1 MYYKDLT
8 PNLDILFF
16 QEHKMQGEKAKN
28 LRAKVWKEA
37 MGWYLEINLRYK
49 LTFDRLGKR
58 GGGEGGG
65 GGTHWQ
71 LRGWELQ

>member
-28 LRAKVWKEA
+28 LR
-37 MGWYLEINLRYK
+37 YK
-49 LTFDRLGKR
+49 LTFDKLGKR
-58 GGGEGGG
+58 GGGGGVVHIG
-65 GGTHWQ
+65 
-71 LRGWELQ
+71 GWEVGNYSSWKGETYGE

>member
-28 LRAKVWKEA
+28 LR
-37 MGWYLEINLRYK
+37 YK
-49 LTFDRLGKR
+49 LTFDKLGKR
-58 GGGEGGG
+58 GGGGGGGNMRGGG
-65 GGTHWQ
+65 GGGV
-71 LRGWELQ
+71 RGVEEEKVGGKRE